1 MSLQIEEVISLAK
14 KAGEKILEIY
24 HDGAKAYRKKD
35 KSPVTEA
42 DFASEKILLSQ
53 LKESGYG
60 ILSEETEDDLSRLKK
75 DKIWIIDPL
84 DGTQDF
90 LQKTGEFSI
99 MVGLVKRRE
108 PVLGVVY
115 KPVGDKMYF
124 AERGKGAFLKE
135 AEKPLQKLKVSCISS
150 LSNAHFVITRSHFSG
165 AEERFIQTY
174 KIKKVTLMG
183 SIGVKLGLIAEGK
196 ADCYITLS
204 DKTSQW
210 DICAPQI
217 ILEEAGGRVT
227 DTKGK
232 SFVYN
237 RKDIKN
243 LNGILASNGKIH
255 DEIIQKLNSIEN

>member
-75 DKIWIIDPL
+75 
-84 DGTQDF
+84 
-90 LQKTGEFSI
+90 
-99 MVGLVKRRE
+99 
-108 PVLGVVY
+108 VLGVVY

-183 SIGVKLGLIAEGK
+183 SIGVKLGFIAEGK